1 LEVFREG
8 MGEAYMGLP
17 SVLVV
22 GSDLECRRTLT
33 DVLGLWGM
41 EGSFVST
48 IAEARKTLLEQP
60 VTLVFCESNLADG
73 GLIDLVEAA
82 ASRRSPVRLVAILH
96 DADRYS
102 DAIREGAFEAVLV
115 PCQRPDVQ
123 WAIIQA
129 TLAERRT
136 PQEFEGHNNPGE
148 DSVRGEVPSG

>member
-1 LEVFREG
+1 
-8 MGEAYMGLP
+8 MGLP

-22 GSDLECRRTLT
+22 GSDPDCRQTLT

-73 GLIDLVEAA
+73 GLTDLVEAA
-82 ASRRSPVRLVAILH
+82 ASKRSPVRLVAILH
-96 DADRYS
+96 DADDYA
-102 DAIREGAFEAVLV
+102 DAIRVGAFAAVLV
-115 PCQRPDVQ
+115 PCRRPDVQ

-136 PQEFEGHNNPGE
+136 PQAFEGQNSPGE
-148 DSVRGEVPSG
+148 DSVQASVQAAEGSLPSSDRR